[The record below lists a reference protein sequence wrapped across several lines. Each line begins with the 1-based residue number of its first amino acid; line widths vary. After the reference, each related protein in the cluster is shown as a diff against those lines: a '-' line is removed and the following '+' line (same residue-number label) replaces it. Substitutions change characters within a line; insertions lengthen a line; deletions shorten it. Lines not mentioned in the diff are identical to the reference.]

1 MSLCFGY
8 LESRKFPDFLFKTL
22 QHKVSI
28 GMCLIHTA
36 WAIVLL
42 VRIKRAMRE
51 PQVAEQQQC
60 SPAFFMYW
68 DIRNS
73 INFKDKCL

>member
-28 GMCLIHTA
+28 GYVFDTYGVGYSVACSDKKGDA
-36 WAIVLL
+36 
-42 VRIKRAMRE
+42 RA
-51 PQVAEQQQC
+51 
-60 SPAFFMYW
+60 
-68 DIRNS
+68 
-73 INFKDKCL
+73 